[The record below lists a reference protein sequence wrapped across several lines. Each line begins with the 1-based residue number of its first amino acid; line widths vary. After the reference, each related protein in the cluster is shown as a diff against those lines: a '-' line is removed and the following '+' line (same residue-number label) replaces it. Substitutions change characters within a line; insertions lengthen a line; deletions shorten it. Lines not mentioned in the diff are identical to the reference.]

1 MEIILNNLVTHGRV
15 TLKLNN
21 EYYSIMSKLIELL
34 QHFGLSA
41 NAAKAYLALLKY
53 NPATGYEISSQS
65 GIPRSAIYSILNRL
79 EAIGIVN
86 SVGESPKKFIPL
98 APSSLLEH
106 FDHSH
111 QDRLDQLKETIGKI
125 DLDDDAFDFWH
136 LHGYRNLILKM
147 REIIKNAEVKIF
159 MSGWPRE
166 IKAIQKDLNA
176 AKERGI
182 EITLFSFCSLEKQIG
197 KTISYELDEEKLRKI
212 WTPKII
218 LVVDHSST
226 IMGSA
231 RETDE
236 SRSIYTKNEA
246 IIEIA
251 ANHIILDI
259 TLAGQRLGFD
269 PNPIVKRIMK
279 RPDLDLDRLI
289 KS

>member
-1 MEIILNNLVTHGRV
+1 MEIFLNKLVTHGRV
-15 TLKLNN
+15 TLKLKN
-21 EYYSIMSKLIELL
+21 ESFSIMSKLIELL

-125 DLDDDAFDFWH
+125 DLDDDAF
-136 LHGYRNLILKM
+136 
-147 REIIKNAEVKIF
+147 E
-159 MSGWPRE
+159 
-166 IKAIQKDLNA
+166 
-176 AKERGI
+176 ERGI

-212 WTPKII
+212 WTPKVI

-231 RETDE
+231 REIDE

>member
-1 MEIILNNLVTHGRV
+1 MVSFQNKLVTHKRV
-15 TLKLNN
+15 TLKLNS
-21 EYYSIMSKLIELL
+21 EFFSIMSKLIELL

-41 NAAKAYLALLKY
+41 NAAKAYVALLKY
-53 NPATGYEISSQS
+53 NPSTGYEISSQS

-79 EAIGIVN
+79 ESIGIVN
-86 SVGESPKKFIPL
+86 SVSGSPKKFIPL

-111 QDRLDQLKETIGKI
+111 KDRIDELKESIEKVDI
-125 DLDDDAFDFWH
+125 DEEAFDFWH
-136 LHGYRNLILKM
+136 IHGYRNLVLKLRETINNANEKVFISAWK
-147 REIIKNAEVKIF
+147 REIDSVKKELLDAEK
-159 MSGWPRE
+159 R
-166 IKAIQKDLNA
+166 DL
-176 AKERGI
+176 K
-182 EITLFSFCSLEKQIG
+182 ITLFSFCKLNLKIG
-197 KTISYELDEEKLRKI
+197 EVISYELDEGELRKI
-212 WTPKII
+212 WTPKVI
-218 LVVDHSST
+218 LVTDHTST

-236 SRSIYTKNEA
+236 SRSIYTENEA

-251 ANHIILDI
+251 TNHIILDI

>member
-1 MEIILNNLVTHGRV
+1 MVSFQNKLVTHKRV
-15 TLKLNN
+15 TLKLNS
-21 EYYSIMSKLIELL
+21 EFFSIMSKLIELL

-41 NAAKAYLALLKY
+41 NAAKAYVALLKY
-53 NPATGYEISSQS
+53 NPSTGYEISSQS

-79 EAIGIVN
+79 ESIGIVN
-86 SVGESPKKFIPL
+86 SVSGSPKKFIPL

-111 QDRLDQLKETIGKI
+111 KDRIDELKESIEKVDI
-125 DLDDDAFDFWH
+125 DEEAFDFWH
-136 LHGYRNLILKM
+136 IHGYRNLVLKLRETINNANEKVFISAWK
-147 REIIKNAEVKIF
+147 REIDSVKKELLDAEK
-159 MSGWPRE
+159 R
-166 IKAIQKDLNA
+166 DL
-176 AKERGI
+176 K
-182 EITLFSFCSLEKQIG
+182 ITLFSFCKLNLKIG
-197 KTISYELDEEKLRKI
+197 EVISYELDEGELRKI
-212 WTPKII
+212 WTPKVI
-218 LVVDHSST
+218 LVTDHTST

-251 ANHIILDI
+251 TNHIILDI

-279 RPDLDLDRLI
+279 RPDLHLDRLI

>member
-1 MEIILNNLVTHGRV
+1 
-15 TLKLNN
+15 
-21 EYYSIMSKLIELL
+21 MSKLIELL

-53 NPATGYEISSQS
+53 SPATGYEISSQS

-79 EAIGIVN
+79 ETIGIVN

-111 QDRLDQLKETIGKI
+111 QDRLDDLKETIGKI
-125 DLDDDAFDFWH
+125 DIDDDAFDFWH

-147 REIIKNAEVKIF
+147 RENINNAKDKIF
-159 MSGWPRE
+159 LSGWPRE
-166 IKAIQKDLNA
+166 IKAIEKDLNA
-176 AKERGI
+176 AKKRGI
-182 EITLFSFCSLEKQIG
+182 DITLFSFCSLHKQIG

-289 KS
+289 NS

>member
-1 MEIILNNLVTHGRV
+1 MNFITNKLVTHSRV
-15 TLKLNN
+15 TLKLYNVFS
-21 EYYSIMSKLIELL
+21 SIMSKLIELL

-41 NAAKAYLALLKY
+41 NAAKAYVALLKY
-53 NPATGYEISSQS
+53 NPSTGYEISSQS

-79 EAIGIVN
+79 ETIGIVN

-111 QDRLDQLKETIGKI
+111 KDRLDELKDTIGKI
-125 DLDDDAFDFWH
+125 DIDDDAFDFWH

-147 REIIKNAEVKIF
+147 RECIKNAQEKVFI
-159 MSGWPRE
+159 SGWNRE
-166 IKAIQKDLNA
+166 INSVKSELVNA
-176 AKERGI
+176 EKRGV
-182 EITLFSFCSLEKQIG
+182 EITLFSFCKLNLKIG
-197 KTISYELDEEKLRKI
+197 EVISYELDEEKLRKI

-279 RPDLDLDRLI
+279 RPVLDLDRLI